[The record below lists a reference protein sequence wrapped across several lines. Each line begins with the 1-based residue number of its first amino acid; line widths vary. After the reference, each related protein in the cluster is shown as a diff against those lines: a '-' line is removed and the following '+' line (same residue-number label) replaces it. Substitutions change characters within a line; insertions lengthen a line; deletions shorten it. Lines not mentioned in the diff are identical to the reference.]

1 MTSNFFFLPL
11 SIFLIIYFIFK
22 NKNFLKDNIKY
33 SSHKI
38 LGSENK
44 SPIILGGLYILITI
58 LVFYP
63 ITSVYFNITLILI
76 TSLGLLSDKN
86 ILPSPKMR
94 LLAQL
99 IILLLFVYLENLE
112 VNDLRYDKLN
122 ILLSNDF
129 FNLFFTVFCLAILLN
144 GSNFLDGL
152 NGLISGY
159 YLVVLIALLILENL
173 YGNTLSIDIKFLYLI
188 FFVLIIFFIF
198 NIFGLVYLGDSG
210 SYAVALL
217 IGSYLIKFNL
227 SNDLISPYYIAV
239 ILWYPAFENLF
250 SLLRRF
256 FRKEAVSNA
265 DNYHLH
271 QLFFLFLKSKKIFSN
286 KIRNSLTSL
295 IILLINIPGL
305 IIANFYATKS
315 PVLIFILL
323 SNILLYL
330 LFYYVFFQN
339 VVVKK

>member
-1 MTSNFFFLPL
+1 MILNFFFFPFI
-11 SIFLIIYFIFK
+11 IFLIIYFIFK
-22 NKNFLKDNIKY
+22 DKKFLKDDINY

-44 SPIILGGLYILITI
+44 SPIILGGLYISITV

-63 ITSVYFNITLILI
+63 ITSLYLNMALIIITF
-76 TSLGLLSDKN
+76 LGLLADKN
-86 ILPSPKMR
+86 ILTSPKSR
-94 LLAQL
+94 LIAQL

-112 VNDLRYDKLN
+112 VNDLRYEKLN
-122 ILLSNDF
+122 ILLSNDY

-159 YLVVLIALLILENL
+159 YLIVLVSLLILENL
-173 YGNTLSIDIKFLYLI
+173 YGKSLSIDQNFLYLI
-188 FFVLIIFFIF
+188 LSVLIIFFIF

-217 IGSYLIKFNL
+217 IGSYLIEFNL
-227 SNDLISPYYIAV
+227 SSDLISPYYVAV
-239 ILWYPAFENLF
+239 MLWYPAFENLF

-256 FRKEAVSNA
+256 FGKRAVSNA

-271 QLFFLFLKSKKIFSN
+271 QLFFLFIKSKRIFSN
-286 KIRNSLTSL
+286 KLINSFSSL

-305 IIANFYATKS
+305 IIASFYATKS
-315 PVLIFILL
+315 SVLIFILL
-323 SNILLYL
+323 LNILFYL
-330 LFYYVFFQN
+330 LFYYIFFQN
-339 VVVKK
+339 LDVKK